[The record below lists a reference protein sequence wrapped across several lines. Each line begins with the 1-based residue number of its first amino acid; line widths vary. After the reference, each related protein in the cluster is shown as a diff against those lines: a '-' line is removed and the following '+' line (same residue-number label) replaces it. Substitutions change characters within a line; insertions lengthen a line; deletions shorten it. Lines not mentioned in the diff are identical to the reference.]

1 MMLVTV
7 EQKVSKN
14 RISALPNQLR
24 KSLEKS
30 ATVKVINSFVIFYWL
45 NFALRKKKNMERI
58 FWPKYLFFVN
68 DKLRL

>member
-45 NFALRKKKNMERI
+45 NLKLLGIRDFTVQAELRYCNK
-58 FWPKYLFFVN
+58 
-68 DKLRL
+68 